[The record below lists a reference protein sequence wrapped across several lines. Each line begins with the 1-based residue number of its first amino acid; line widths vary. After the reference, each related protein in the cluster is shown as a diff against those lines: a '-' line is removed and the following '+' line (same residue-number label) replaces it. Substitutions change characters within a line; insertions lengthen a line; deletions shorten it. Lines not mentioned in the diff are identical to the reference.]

1 MTAHRWLVLL
11 AILIP
16 AGSALAAPPQHTILV
31 GYLGQS
37 RDPPLP
43 VGPLDEVPTD
53 QGLAGARLGM
63 ADNNTTGQFTGQR
76 FELRE
81 RVLPKGGD
89 AADAAKKMAGA
100 GIRFIIADLD
110 HDELLAAADALKD
123 TGALLLNS
131 RAPDDDLRQENCRAE
146 VLHVL
151 PSRAMLADGLAQYL
165 VWKRW
170 TRWLLVT
177 GPTAGDHLYAAAVRR
192 AAQRFGA
199 EIVEEKPWTF
209 RPGNGR
215 SDTGHVVLQTEI
227 PTFTRS
233 PDYDVLIVA
242 DEDDRFGAYLEG
254 RTERP
259 RPIAGTHG
267 LVSTA
272 WSPVAE
278 LWGAT
283 QLQNRFRRAAG
294 RWMTAVDYAAWAAAR
309 SLGEAALRTESADP
323 ATIAAYL
330 RGPDFLLA
338 AFKGKGLTFRPWNGQ
353 MRQPVLI
360 VGPRLLVSVSPQAEF
375 LHQGDDLDS
384 LGFDR
389 ENSSCRF

>member
-1 MTAHRWLVLL
+1 VTAHRWLVLL

>member
-63 ADNNTTGQFTGQR
+63 ADNNTTGQFTGER